1 MPEHGE
7 IVKDNGGNGGLDTA
21 GRGNNRAGNGLLG
34 YLNSTPVGVK
44 ISGLTKSFGQNRVLR
59 GVDLEIEPGETVV
72 ILGKSGTGKSVL
84 LRHIIGLEKPD
95 SGTILIGGETVEYD
109 APGKGEH
116 TVAMVFQSS
125 ALFNSLTV
133 ADNVALY
140 LREHKVFK
148 DDSKV
153 RQIVSSALDIV
164 GLSEKEDV
172 MPSVLSGGM
181 KRRVATARALVMNPD
196 LLLFDEPTAGLDP
209 MMTRTIG
216 DLILDLRQKVEV
228 TQIVVTHDIDLAFYV
243 ADRIAVLS
251 EGKIIEFGPPEQIR
265 NCAKEVVQEFIA
277 PQFGENRR

>member
-7 IVKDNGGNGGLDTA
+7 IVKDNGGNGGLGTS

-84 LRHIIGLEKPD
+84 LRHVIGLEKPD
-95 SGTILIGGETVEYD
+95 SGTILICGETVEYD

-216 DLILDLRQKVEV
+216 DLILDLRQKVEL